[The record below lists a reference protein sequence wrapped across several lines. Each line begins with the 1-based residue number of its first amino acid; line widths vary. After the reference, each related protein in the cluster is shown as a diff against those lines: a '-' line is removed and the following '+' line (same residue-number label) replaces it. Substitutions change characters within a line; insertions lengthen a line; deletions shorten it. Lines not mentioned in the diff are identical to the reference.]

1 MNEPDDDRSWAPPQ
15 PEAVLIRSDLS
26 DLVRGPVSTLFED
39 LYLTVA
45 AQETWARSLVRRHP
59 FLEPELA
66 VPPWSFLAYPTVNG
80 FVYERLG
87 VPRRPLGVQT
97 KHGPRRLRSTVA
109 AVKSRIVLFLNAT
122 FRWRN
127 LSLPNYL
134 GVVDSWRQRL
144 VGECTDDDL
153 LAGIC
158 MLARANASY
167 LFHGVAHTFSRSHDL
182 EQSIDG
188 SLAKS
193 APEGL
198 ANRSTT
204 LLHTESSIL
213 AARAALWNIAEQIGS
228 SKSLVEKLSET
239 QPEEL
244 LSTIR
249 ADSGPIYSLV
259 TDYLTTHGHLM
270 SSLDFCEPLPID
282 DPVPTMAALQSMV
295 TRPESDP
302 DRRMNLLS
310 KQAEESVQE
319 VSAAL
324 TLFGRRRFSRLIRKA
339 RKARAVREEA
349 LSHLGEAWPVLRNL
363 AIELGDRMRKSGA
376 LPRTDLVFELKICEI
391 DDWIAAR
398 ETKRAVPKLGS
409 LAVERDNL
417 RLRRRSLSPPQ
428 RIEYDTSADS
438 GEL

>member
-1 MNEPDDDRSWAPPQ
+1 MTETDDDRSWAPPH
-15 PEAVLIRSDLS
+15 PEAALIRGNLA
-26 DLVRGPVSTLFED
+26 DLVPGPVSTLFED

-45 AQETWARSLVRRHP
+45 AQETWARGLVRRHP
-59 FLEPELA
+59 FLGPEQA

-87 VPRRPLGVQT
+87 VP
-97 KHGPRRLRSTVA
+97 KHPFGQERKRSPGSLRSTFDD
-109 AVKSRIVLFLNAT
+109 VKSNIVLFLNAT
-122 FRWRN
+122 ARWRN

-134 GVVDSWRQRL
+134 AVVDTWRQRP

-158 MLARANASY
+158 TLARANASY
-167 LFHGVAHTFSRSHDL
+167 LFQGVAHTVDRSRRI
-182 EQSIDG
+182 EQLLDA

-193 APEGL
+193 APEHM
-198 ANRSTT
+198 ASRTNV
-204 LLHTESSIL
+204 LLYPESPVIT
-213 AARAALWNIAEQIGS
+213 ARIALWSIAQRIRS
-228 SKSLVEKLSET
+228 SEVLVEKLIDT
-239 QPEEL
+239 RPEEL
-244 LSTIR
+244 FGTIR
-249 ADSGPIYSLV
+249 ECSGPVYSLV

-270 SSLDFCEPLPID
+270 SSLDFCEPLPVD
-282 DPVPTMAALQSMV
+282 DPVPTMAELQSMV

-302 DRRMNLLS
+302 VRIVKQRS
-310 KQAEESVQE
+310 KRAEEFVRE

-324 TLFGRRRFSRLIRKA
+324 TLFGRRRFSRLVKKAGKA
-339 RKARAVREEA
+339 RTVHEEA
-349 LSHLGEAWPVLRNL
+349 LSHLGEAWPILRNL

-376 LPRTDLVFELKICEI
+376 LPRADLIFELKICEI

-398 ETKRAVPKLGS
+398 EAKRAVPKLGP

-417 RLRRRSLSPPQ
+417 RLRRRRLSPPQ